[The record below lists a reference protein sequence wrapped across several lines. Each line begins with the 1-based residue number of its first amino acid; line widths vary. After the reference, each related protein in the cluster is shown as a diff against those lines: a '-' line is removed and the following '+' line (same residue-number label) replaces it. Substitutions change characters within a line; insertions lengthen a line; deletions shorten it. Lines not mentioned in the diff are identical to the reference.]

1 MLYNI
6 STKKEENKMKRT
18 VEIEIDLSEI
28 SNYTIS
34 KLTRNEICSLGLT
47 NIGIYT
53 YKGALKKRVK
63 GLKTTAKTDTLQY
76 FENDNLRW
84 EVIKIIPV
92 AYECE
97 YAVRLF
103 NKTTDEYETFYPVLN
118 GCEFFK

>member
-28 SNYTIS
+28 SNYTLS
-34 KLTRNEICSLGLT
+34 KLTRNEIGSLGLM

-53 YKGALKKRVK
+53 YKGTLKNRVK
-63 GLKTTAKTDTLQY
+63 GFKTTAKTDTLQY
-76 FENDNLRW
+76 FENDNVRW

>member
-1 MLYNI
+1 
-6 STKKEENKMKRT
+6 MKRT
-18 VEIEIDLSEI
+18 VEIKIDLSEI
-28 SNYTIS
+28 SNYTLS
-34 KLTRNEICSLGLT
+34 KLTRNEICCLGMV

-53 YKGALKKRVK
+53 YKGTLKNRVK
-63 GLKTTAKTDTLQY
+63 GFKTTAKTDTLQY
-76 FENDNLRW
+76 FENDNVRW

>member
-1 MLYNI
+1 
-6 STKKEENKMKRT
+6 MKRT
-18 VEIEIDLSEI
+18 FEIEIDLSEI
-28 SNYTIS
+28 SNYTLS
-34 KLTRNEICSLGLT
+34 KLTRNEIGSLGLM
-47 NIGIYT
+47 NMGIYT
-53 YKGALKKRVK
+53 YKGTLKNRVK
-63 GLKTTAKTDTLQY
+63 GFKTTAKTDALQY
-76 FENDNLRW
+76 FENDKIRW